1 MNLEGITLHILTK
14 NLQEALIG
22 GKIAKI
28 FMPTPASLLLVI
40 RNGRDNISLLADF
53 SGDSPLLYLPDNIPE
68 NPDKPPAFCMLLR
81 KHLED
86 GRISKIEQLGLDR
99 VINMEI
105 DTIGPARQIVTKTLI
120 FELTGR
126 NSNIIFTENEIVL
139 DALKH
144 ISKSVCS
151 FRQIL
156 PNNVYNT
163 PPEQN
168 GASFIYADPSGIVEN
183 IIKQPAKNVMQSIIS
198 ATTGIGKFTASEILY
213 RSDINL
219 DTVSFPDEKKNR
231 IVQVLTDMQD
241 NVKAHSLERLPVY
254 GILTQTNRMNTIVLA
269 KPLHLD
275 KAKFLIKE
283 FPNLNT
289 AINYAA
295 KLVPIQSPE
304 KDILQ
309 KAISSVLVR
318 TEKKIAALEADLKT
332 AENAEYQKI
341 IADTLMSNIYLIK
354 KGLTICTLNDIYTN
368 EKIDIVLS
376 PILTPVENAQVY
388 YKRYNK
394 YKRAVE
400 EINRQMQETNDLL
413 EYLQSL
419 DTSLQTAT
427 NKTEVAE
434 IRQELISE
442 GIVSENKKGKNK
454 TSLPKSAPLSIPLS
468 NETVVYVGKNNRQ
481 NDFVTFS
488 IAKPHDFW
496 FHTKGFPGSHV
507 ILKTSL
513 SKPTAAEIAT
523 AANLAAYF
531 SKARNSSSVPV
542 DYTEK
547 RFVKKPSGAKP
558 GFVIYT
564 NQQTLYVT
572 PDHSSIENI
581 LCNHK

>member
-68 NPDKPPAFCMLLR
+68 NPDKPPAFYMLLR

-354 KGLTICTLNDIYTN
+354 KGLTICTLNNIYTN
-368 EKIDIVLS
+368 EKIGIVLS

-454 TSLPKSAPLSIPLS
+454 ISLPKSAPLSIPLS

>member
-99 VINMEI
+99 LINMEI

-354 KGLTICTLNDIYTN
+354 KGLTICTLNNIYTN
-368 EKIDIVLS
+368 EKIEIALS

-400 EINRQMQETNDLL
+400 EINKQMQETNDLL

>member
-99 VINMEI
+99 LINMEI

-354 KGLTICTLNDIYTN
+354 KGLTICTLNNIYTN
-368 EKIDIVLS
+368 EKIEIALS

-454 TSLPKSAPLSIPLS
+454 ISLPKSAPLSTPLS

>member
-99 VINMEI
+99 LINMEI

-283 FPNLNT
+283 
-289 AINYAA
+289 
-295 KLVPIQSPE
+295 
-304 KDILQ
+304 
-309 KAISSVLVR
+309 
-318 TEKKIAALEADLKT
+318 
-332 AENAEYQKI
+332 
-341 IADTLMSNIYLIK
+341 
-354 KGLTICTLNDIYTN
+354 
-368 EKIDIVLS
+368 
-376 PILTPVENAQVY
+376 
-388 YKRYNK
+388 
-394 YKRAVE
+394 
-400 EINRQMQETNDLL
+400 
-413 EYLQSL
+413 
-419 DTSLQTAT
+419 
-427 NKTEVAE
+427 
-434 IRQELISE
+434 
-442 GIVSENKKGKNK
+442 
-454 TSLPKSAPLSIPLS
+454 
-468 NETVVYVGKNNRQ
+468 
-481 NDFVTFS
+481 
-488 IAKPHDFW
+488 
-496 FHTKGFPGSHV
+496 
-507 ILKTSL
+507 
-513 SKPTAAEIAT
+513 
-523 AANLAAYF
+523 
-531 SKARNSSSVPV
+531 
-542 DYTEK
+542 
-547 RFVKKPSGAKP
+547 
-558 GFVIYT
+558 
-564 NQQTLYVT
+564 
-572 PDHSSIENI
+572 
-581 LCNHK
+581 

>member
-1 MNLEGITLHILTK
+1 
-14 NLQEALIG
+14 
-22 GKIAKI
+22 
-28 FMPTPASLLLVI
+28 
-40 RNGRDNISLLADF
+40 
-53 SGDSPLLYLPDNIPE
+53 
-68 NPDKPPAFCMLLR
+68 MLLR

-99 VINMEI
+99 LINMEI

-354 KGLTICTLNDIYTN
+354 KGLTICTLNNIYTN
-368 EKIDIVLS
+368 EKIEIALS

-400 EINRQMQETNDLL
+400 EINKQMQETNDLL

>member
-1 MNLEGITLHILTK
+1 MNLEGITLNILTN
-14 NLQEALIG
+14 NLQTALIG

-28 FMPTPASLLLVI
+28 FMPTPASLLLVV
-40 RNGRDNISLLADF
+40 RNGKDTMSLLADF

-354 KGLTICTLNDIYTN
+354 KGLTICTLNNIYTN
-368 EKIDIVLS
+368 EKIEIALS

-454 TSLPKSAPLSIPLS
+454 ISLPKSAPLSIPLS

>member
-354 KGLTICTLNDIYTN
+354 KGLTICTLNNIYTN
-368 EKIDIVLS
+368 EKIEIALS

-454 TSLPKSAPLSIPLS
+454 ISLPKSAPLSIPLS